1 MVDPRIFLWIL
12 VTVVLAS
19 GGCGAIR
26 TLTGTNL
33 DAEQFAKARE
43 AKVMQ
48 VRLQKANEVAQ
59 RLQAG
64 SPYNSGSMTIQLSAA
79 FLNSIAQW
87 YSGRTGWLDK
97 STKYTVDTVNVELH
111 NGSASAS
118 LGLRAWQDTYGVEM
132 RLVMDCLLDISNS
145 GEDLTFTLEPYN
157 ISPAVS
163 STGFLVGTGTMI
175 ENIVKMK
182 VGSISK
188 DFPPMKIPLDFENT
202 VQIDNQQFPVRE
214 RINLDVSIPR
224 RLIDYAFTIG
234 DVLILKDA
242 VLVSLQLTKSEVR

>member
-1 MVDPRIFLWIL
+1 MVGRRVIPWL
-12 VTVVLAS
+12 VVVSALTA
-19 GGCGAIR
+19 GGCGLVR

-33 DAEQFAKARE
+33 DAEQFSKARE
-43 AKVMQ
+43 AKVLQ

-64 SPYNSGSMTIQLSAA
+64 SPYNSGSMTIQISET

-87 YSGRTGWLDK
+87 YAGRTGWLDRN
-97 STKYTVDTVNVELH
+97 TKYTVDTVNVELH
-111 NGSASAS
+111 NGCASAS
-118 LGLRAWQDTYGVEM
+118 LGMRAWQDTYGVEM
-132 RLVMDCLLDISNS
+132 RLVMDCLLDISKS
-145 GEDLTFTLEPYN
+145 GKDLTIELEPYN

-188 DFPPMKIPLDFENT
+188 DFPPLKVPLNFENT

-214 RINLDVSIPR
+214 KINLDVSIPR
-224 RLIDYAFTIG
+224 RLIDYSFSIG
-234 DVLILKDA
+234 DVLILKEA
-242 VLVSLQLTKSEVR
+242 VFVSLQLTTAEVR